1 MNFKKIRGSRG
12 AIRAVAG
19 KRTYIIRGVGTGIQ
33 PISAKVPPPGKY
45 TVEIYF
51 SGERPPFNTREPDR
65 FGTMEAAMAF
75 CEGVEAGTIDIEEMR
90 RRYEAEDIAAEEDAN
105 RRADAAAKEFRA
117 LLDRWGLKYTDLLD
131 LVDKQ
136 QSITDMVHRRLLAME
151 GVGSS

>member
-1 MNFKKIRGSRG
+1 
-12 AIRAVAG
+12 
-19 KRTYIIRGVGTGIQ
+19 
-33 PISAKVPPPGKY
+33 
-45 TVEIYF
+45 
-51 SGERPPFNTREPDR
+51 
-65 FGTMEAAMAF
+65 MAF